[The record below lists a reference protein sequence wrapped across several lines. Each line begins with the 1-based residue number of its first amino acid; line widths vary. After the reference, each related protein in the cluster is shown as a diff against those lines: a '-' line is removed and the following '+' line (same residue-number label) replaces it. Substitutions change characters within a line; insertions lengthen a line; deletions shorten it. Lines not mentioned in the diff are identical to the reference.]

1 MIITFVR
8 EANPAARPHG
18 PLVCVKITIYNAA
31 QLLNRMGRSLH
42 A

>member
-8 EANPAARPHG
+8 EPNSAARPYG
-18 PLVCVKITIYNAA
+18 PLVRVKITIYNAA
-31 QLLNRMGRSLH
+31 QLLNRTGRSLH